1 MQQCHLEDNSGMPST
16 LAWLDFSEEEQRRA
30 RELLAFY
37 SEHDT
42 RDELGIGTVRDA
54 LSDAMFPGTSV
65 IQTRA
70 RYFLFVP
77 WLFQEAARRGRS
89 GPQLVEWVRQQERRL
104 IEALRRGGEGGPRS
118 GLIGR
123 VAGTRVKIL
132 PSTIYWTGLQRFQI
146 LRRAGT
152 AEQVA
157 GFMRAGLTVEEALT
171 ELIERPDPVWDPN
184 LPPPPADFFQMDQ
197 ASFAMGPDEAGW
209 LAERMASSAEGT
221 FIEWLVTSRV
231 DVTEASEA
239 PWEGPAMPAAP
250 APIRRVVHHSKLFSS
265 TMHGAALLYN
275 LLIAERARDEGLDP
289 AGVRV
294 THYQDVLEGWAD
306 HIDTLAEEV
315 GEWSHA
321 DFWALVRGINPRIPL
336 PTYSFVERWIQ
347 LASHDPHAVTNSE
360 QARHLVSSRERLLK
374 RSQSRLT
381 NERMLRDW
389 SGGSGVGRLT
399 FRWPQ
404 VKVLLG
410 DIARGRSADAGA

>member
-1 MQQCHLEDNSGMPST
+1 MPST
-16 LAWLDFSEEEQRRA
+16 LAWLDFSEDEQRRA
-30 RELLAFY
+30 RELLALF

-77 WLFQEAARRGRS
+77 WLFQEAARRGYA
-89 GPQLVEWVRQQERRL
+89 GAGLVEWVKRQERRL
-104 IEALRRGGEGGPRS
+104 IEALRSGGWGGPRS

-132 PSTIYWTGLQRFQI
+132 PSMIYWTGIQRFGI

-152 AEQVA
+152 TEQVA
-157 GFMRAGLTVEEALT
+157 GFMRASSTAEDALT

-184 LPPPPADFFQMDQ
+184 LPPPPDDFFQMEE
-197 ASFAMGPDEAGW
+197 ASFAMAPDEAEW
-209 LAERMASSAEGT
+209 LAERIAASAGST
-221 FIEWLVTSRV
+221 FIAWLVTSRAEV
-231 DVTEASEA
+231 SDASEA
-239 PWEGPAMPAAP
+239 PWEDPSMGAAP
-250 APIRRVVHHSKLFSS
+250 EAIQSVVKHAKLLSS

-275 LLIAERARDEGLDP
+275 LLIAERAKDEDLDP
-289 AGVRV
+289 AGDRV
-294 THYQDVLEGWAD
+294 DHYREELTDWAER
-306 HIDTLAEEV
+306 TSGLA
-315 GEWSHA
+315 GDIGAWSHS
-321 DFWALVRGINPRIPL
+321 DFWALVRSINPRIPL
-336 PTYSFVERWIQ
+336 MTHNFVERWIQ
-347 LASHDPHAVTNSE
+347 LASDDPDGIVDNNHARNF
-360 QARHLVSSRERLLK
+360 VSARERLLK

-381 NERMLRDW
+381 NDRLLREW
-389 SGGSGVGRLT
+389 SGGSGVGRLS

-410 DIARGRSADAGA
+410 DITQGRAADAGT